1 MEGSW
6 MSTGTVPPADRSAVS
21 DSSWIRSA
29 QPAIDPDMPDLEPME
44 GEEAPKPNFTAAARR
59 VMGLYNHEISE
70 AEFEK
75 ILNLY
80 VEDAIFEDPL
90 IRVKGKGPIRQQ
102 FWAVRNLLIGEVLQN
117 RVFEECPITTSKG
130 DVKRYAIEALVRY
143 RVLSCVPKRFGFTI
157 KQTTILQLE
166 AKGGS
171 ARIQRHEDY
180 WSLFESI
187 SALPYLGDAYAF
199 SKTAVGAVSTVLF
212 RITFSCCKRSS

>member
-1 MEGSW
+1 LH
-6 MSTGTVPPADRSAVS
+6 R
-21 DSSWIRSA
+21 
-29 QPAIDPDMPDLEPME
+29 
-44 GEEAPKPNFTAAARR
+44 
-59 VMGLYNHEISE
+59 
-70 AEFEK
+70 FEK

-180 WSLFESI
+180 WSLFE
-187 SALPYLGDAYAF
+187 
-199 SKTAVGAVSTVLF
+199 
-212 RITFSCCKRSS
+212 R